1 MRASTTAAAV
11 VLAGGSGS
19 RVGAAENKVY
29 LPLAGRPMIVWSL
42 SAFVGAPGIDT
53 VVLVVRAGDRARAA
67 DVLAAEPAL
76 AGVRAVVGGAT
87 RQASELAALEHLAGR
102 IESGRLDVVLLHDGA
117 RPLVSPA
124 LVAAVLRTAGKCGG
138 AVPGLPRTDLGV
150 AVPESVA
157 PESVAPESV
166 AAESVAAESVAAGA
180 GTPGSGALAGPAT
193 AGLVAV
199 QTPQGFRAAP
209 LLTAYREAY
218 RCGFAGTDTASC
230 VQRFAPQLPIRA
242 IPGEQRNIKVTYPH
256 DVVLADRVLAG

>member
-29 LPLAGRPMIVWSL
+29 LPLAGRPMIAWSL
-42 SAFVGAPGIDT
+42 CAFVGAPGIDT
-53 VVLVVRAGDRARAA
+53 VLLVVRAGDRAGAA
-67 DVLAAEPAL
+67 DVLAAEPGWPGCGL
-76 AGVRAVVGGAT
+76 VGGAT
-87 RQASELAALEHLAGR
+87 RQASELAGLRPSCAGR
-102 IESGRLDVVLLHDGA
+102 IESGRVDVVLLHDGA

-150 AVPESVA
+150 AAPDSVA
-157 PESVAPESV
+157 PDSVAPESV
-166 AAESVAAESVAAGA
+166 AAVPDAGFR
-180 GTPGSGALAGPAT
+180 ALAGPAT

-209 LLTAYREAY
+209 LLAAYEEAD

>member
-76 AGVRAVVGGAT
+76 AGVRNVVGGAT

-150 AVPESVA
+150 AASDSAAPDSVA
-157 PESVAPESV
+157 PDSA
-166 AAESVAAESVAAGA
+166 AAGA

-209 LLTAYREAY
+209 LLAAYREAH

>member
-76 AGVRAVVGGAT
+76 AGVRTVVGGAT

-150 AVPESVA
+150 A
-157 PESVAPESV
+157 APESV
-166 AAESVAAESVAAGA
+166 AAESVVAGA
-180 GTPGSGALAGPAT
+180 GTPGCGALAGPAT

-209 LLTAYREAY
+209 LLAAYREAH

>member
-53 VVLVVRAGDRARAA
+53 VVLVVRAGDQARAA

-166 AAESVAAESVAAGA
+166 AAESVAAGA

-209 LLTAYREAY
+209 LLAAYREAY

-256 DVVLADRVLAG
+256 DVVLVDRVLAG

>member
-53 VVLVVRAGDRARAA
+53 VVLVVRAGDQARAA

-157 PESVAPESV
+157 PESVA
-166 AAESVAAESVAAGA
+166 AGA

-209 LLTAYREAY
+209 LLAAYREAY